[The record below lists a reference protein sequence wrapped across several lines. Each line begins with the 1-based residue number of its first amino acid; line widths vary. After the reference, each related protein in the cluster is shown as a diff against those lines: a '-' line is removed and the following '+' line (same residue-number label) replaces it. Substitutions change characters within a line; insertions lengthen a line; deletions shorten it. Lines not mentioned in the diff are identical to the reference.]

1 MSEYQQKD
9 NSGALFKN
17 SDKTTETDPDYK
29 GNAMIDG
36 TPFYFNAWINI
47 SKAGQKY
54 MKASF
59 SPKEQVHANGVQQVQ
74 QVMAPK
80 IEPSIEPSIEPL
92 IDDDIPF

>member
-1 MSEYQQKD
+1 MEYEKKD

-17 SDKTTETDPDYK
+17 ADKTTETDPDYK

-36 TPFYFNAWINI
+36 TDFWFNAWINT

-59 SPKEQVHANGVQQVQ
+59 SPKQQTHANGVQQVQ
-74 QVMAPK
+74 QAMTPQ
-80 IEPSIEPSIEPL
+80 IEPL
-92 IDDDIPF
+92 SESEDDIPF

>member
-1 MSEYQQKD
+1 MEYEKKD

-17 SDKTTETDPDYK
+17 ADKTTETDPDYK

-36 TPFYFNAWINI
+36 TDFWFNAWINT

-59 SPKEQVHANGVQQVQ
+59 SPKQQTHANGVQQVQ
-74 QVMAPK
+74 QAIAPQ
-80 IEPSIEPSIEPL
+80 IEPL
-92 IDDDIPF
+92 SESEDDIPF

>member
-1 MSEYQQKD
+1 MSEYEQKD

-17 SDKTTETDPDYK
+17 ADKTTETDPDYK

-36 TPFYFNAWINI
+36 TDFWFNAWINT

-59 SPKEQVHANGVQQVQ
+59 SPKQQTHANGVQQVQ
-74 QVMAPK
+74 QAMAPQ
-80 IEPSIEPSIEPL
+80 IEPL
-92 IDDDIPF
+92 SESEDDIPF

>member
-9 NSGALFKN
+9 NSGVLFKN
-17 SDKTTETDPDYK
+17 SDKTEDSHPDYK

-36 TPFYFNAWINI
+36 TDFWFNAWINT

-59 SPKEQVHANGVQQVQ
+59 SPKQQAHANGVHQVQ
-74 QVMAPK
+74 QAMAPK
-80 IEPSIEPSIEPL
+80 IEPLSE
-92 IDDDIPF
+92 DDIPF